1 MDLRERSEHQG
12 RHPWER
18 ARARYFGAL
27 VAEHT
32 AGCRIARLL
41 DVGAG
46 DDWLARELLHAL
58 GAQAEVVGWD
68 VHYTPEDL
76 AAPAPA
82 GLSRTA
88 MAPAG
93 TFDVVTALD
102 VLEHVDDED
111 AFLRDQVAARLAP
124 GGIAVVSVPA
134 YQALF
139 GDHDRMLE
147 HRRRY
152 RPAVLRATVGRHLRI
167 IDQGSLFTSLLL
179 PRLVQAGLE
188 RAGRHG
194 DATGVGAWTGGPRLT
209 ALLERVLL
217 ADAAAGR
224 RLGRWGWPVP
234 GLSTWVVAV
243 GAQS

>member
-1 MDLRERSEHQG
+1 MDLRERSDDQA

-32 AGCRIARLL
+32 TGRRVRRLL

-46 DDWLARELLHAL
+46 DDWLAREFLQAL
-58 GAQAEVVGWD
+58 GPQAEVVGWD

-76 AAPAPA
+76 AAPAPL
-82 GLSRTA
+82 GLRRTTT
-88 MAPAG
+88 APSG
-93 TFDVVTALD
+93 MFDVVTALD

-111 AFLRDQVAARLAP
+111 AFLRDQVAARLGP
-124 GGIAVVSVPA
+124 GGIAVLSVPA

-147 HRRRY
+147 HHRRY
-152 RPAVLRATVGRHLRI
+152 RPAALRAIVGRHLRI

-179 PRLVQAGLE
+179 PRLVQTGLQ
-188 RAGRHG
+188 RAGRHP

-217 ADAAAGR
+217 TDAAVGR
-224 RLGRWGWPVP
+224 RLGRWGVPVP

-243 GAQS
+243 GART